1 MAACAPAGTALP
13 VAANIAMACAAG
25 SGGCKTDIFLGVG
38 IDVAL
43 QAQRLVALIEHLLVH
58 GAVGAVADGAAF
70 ADSRMREDERADL
83 LLVALIASF
92 VLAIELGAAAFDG
105 VALVRVV
112 AITAAHLA
120 G

>member
-1 MAACAPAGTALP
+1 MTAGAPAGTALP
-13 VAANIAMACAAG
+13 VAAYIAMACAAV
-25 SGGCKTDIFLGVG
+25 SGGGKADIFLSVG

-43 QAQRLVALIEHLLVH
+43 QTQGLIALIEHLLVH

-70 ADSRMREDERADL
+70 ADSRMREDEWTGL
-83 LLVALIASF
+83 LLVALIASV
-92 VLAIELGAAAFDG
+92 VLAVELGAAAFDG